1 MLSDCRV
8 FMSCSV
14 CTCALFVGG
23 RYKGGA
29 LEVADILLE
38 LGQCFGADEACTSS
52 GNGWRTG
59 DL

>member
-1 MLSDCRV
+1 MSFDCRV

-14 CTCALFVGG
+14 CTYALFVGG

-29 LEVADILLE
+29 LGVADILLE
-38 LGQCFGADEACTSS
+38 LGHCFGAGEACTSS
-52 GNGWRTG
+52 GTGWRTR